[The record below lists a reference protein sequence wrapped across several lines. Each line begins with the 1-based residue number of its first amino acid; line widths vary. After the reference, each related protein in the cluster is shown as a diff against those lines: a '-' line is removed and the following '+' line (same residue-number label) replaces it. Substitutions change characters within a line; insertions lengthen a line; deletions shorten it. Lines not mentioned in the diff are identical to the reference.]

1 MRRPNCN
8 QCSLPN
14 ISIVSDPKIQYMS
27 SDTYIVGL
35 QLDSVAE
42 DERVEVGLL
51 KDLLEGSFILHE
63 N

>member
-1 MRRPNCN
+1 
-8 QCSLPN
+8 
-14 ISIVSDPKIQYMS
+14 MS